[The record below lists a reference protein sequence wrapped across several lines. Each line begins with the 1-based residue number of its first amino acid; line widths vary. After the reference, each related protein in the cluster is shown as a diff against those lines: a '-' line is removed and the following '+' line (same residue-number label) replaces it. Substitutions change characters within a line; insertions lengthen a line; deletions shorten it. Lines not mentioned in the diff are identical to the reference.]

1 MHATVSDAIKIFVP
15 TIVSFFVGLAI
26 TPIVA
31 HYLYSLKL
39 WKKTSVVKT
48 IDGKEATL
56 SNKIH
61 GDEVRKTPRMGGI
74 IVWMSVLITTIL
86 MSLIAA
92 FLPSGATMKLSFLSR
107 NQTWLPLFTL
117 IVASITG
124 LIDDILTVG
133 GMGTYIGGGLSL
145 KKRLF
150 VVTLLATLGAW
161 WFYAKLGVSGIH
173 IPFDGMLSL
182 GWLFIPFFV
191 AVMLAVYS
199 GGIIDGVDGLA
210 GGVFSIMFLAYSVI
224 AYSHNQIDL
233 AAFSMVVAGG
243 ILVFLWFNVP
253 PARFFLSE
261 TGSMGLT
268 TTLTVIA
275 FLTGEVLVLPIIAF
289 PLVLTTG
296 SVIIQLLSKKFR
308 NGKKVFLIAPLH
320 NHYIAKGW
328 SRERVTMRYW
338 ILSAICAILG
348 IIISLI
354 GS

>member
-1 MHATVSDAIKIFVP
+1 MHATVSDAIKIFIP

-39 WKKTSVVKT
+39 WKKSSVVKT
-48 IDGKEATL
+48 IDGKDATL

-74 IVWMSVLITTIL
+74 IVWGSVLLTTIL
-86 MSLIAA
+86 MALAA
-92 FLPSGATMKLSFLSR
+92 ALLPSSTTIKLSFLSR

-124 LIDDILTVG
+124 LIDDMLTVG
-133 GMGTYIGGGLSL
+133 GMGTYVGGGLSL
-145 KKRLF
+145 KKRLI
-150 VVTLLATLGAW
+150 VVTLLAAVGAW
-161 WFYAKLGVSGIH
+161 WFYAKLGVSGMH
-173 IPFDGMLSL
+173 IPFDGTLAL
-182 GWLFIPFFV
+182 GWLFIPFFII
-191 AVMLAVYS
+191 VMLAVYS

-210 GGVFSIMFLAYSVI
+210 GGVFAIMFLAYSVI

-275 FLTGEVLVLPIIAF
+275 FLTGEVVVLPIIAL

-296 SVIIQLLSKKFR
+296 SVIIQLVSKKFR

-320 NHYIAKGW
+320 NHFIAKGW

-338 ILSAICAILG
+338 ILTAICALLG